1 MPQMSEDL
9 GGVVLDVSGLV
20 LHVIPQGA
28 YAAGGSP
35 GADGSFASFLPEFGA
50 SLEECVF
57 LHFGLLD
64 QEDVR
69 MVQGY

>member
-1 MPQMSEDL
+1 MPQLGEDP
-9 GGVVLDVSGLV
+9 GGVVPDVNNLI
-20 LHVIPQGA
+20 LRVIPQGA

-50 SLEECVF
+50 SLEECFF